1 MVLAAGCAQQ
11 AKVATGSSLSTSGAT
26 TTSTSAATEP
36 GPAMGGVHLPA
47 GAEPVPGTQVDAA
60 ALPKNSPRE
69 VWTEHNGTTLGF
81 EQATGGCFTTKA
93 TVTGQTATRVTVRF
107 DQPARTSTG
116 RACPMYIR
124 YQPLYANLTAPL
136 GHRTVVLLMPA
147 K

>member
-1 MVLAAGCAQQ
+1 MVLAAGCARQ
-11 AKVATGSSLSTSGAT
+11 ATVATGSLSTSGAT
-26 TTSTSAATEP
+26 SATSAP

-47 GAEPVPGTQVDAA
+47 GAEPVAGTQVDAS

-93 TVTGQTATRVTVRF
+93 TVTGQTSTRVTVRF
-107 DQPARTSTG
+107 DQPRTGTG

-124 YQPLYANLTAPL
+124 YQPLYVNLTAPL
-136 GHRTVVLLMPA
+136 GERTVVLLMPA